1 MPLARGTG
9 RNALARARLERIR
22 RLVTVQEYRLRA
34 ALNALEEFEERV
46 VTALEDFDDFYDTG
60 SHDNGDGGG
69 HSRRTARLRHV
80 LDDIFEEMLD
90 EDNDDDWVVT
100 LNGLRV
106 PRLDEVNKRLRKLH
120 VQTVREDELE
130 HLYIDFLNGD

>member
-1 MPLARGTG
+1 
-9 RNALARARLERIR
+9 
-22 RLVTVQEYRLRA
+22 
-34 ALNALEEFEERV
+34 
-46 VTALEDFDDFYDTG
+46 
-60 SHDNGDGGG
+60 
-69 HSRRTARLRHV
+69 
-80 LDDIFEEMLD
+80 MLD